1 MATGLHEHC
10 SILQVNA
17 ALCVAAFIIATVSC
31 GTVKWNAHFPMHC
44 FKLGARIA
52 QSI

>member
-1 MATGLHEHC
+1 MATGLQEHC
-10 SILQVNA
+10 PIFKVNV
-17 ALCVAAFIIATVSC
+17 ALCVATFIIATVSC
-31 GTVKWNAHFPMHC
+31 GTVKWNAHFPMQC